1 MRLRIEREE
10 ELKDLLLFSRK
21 KDEGIRESV
30 RKIISEIKEKRDE
43 ALFYYTEK
51 FDNFKPDKE
60 SIRVTEEEML
70 QGEAIEEEVKEALEV
85 AYRRIEKFCRKQL
98 QESWFY
104 TEEGMILGE
113 NITPVERAG
122 IYAPGGKATY
132 PSTVLMTA
140 IPAIVAGVKE
150 IALATPACNG
160 KISPYIL
167 FAASLCHITE
177 IYKMGGAQAVA
188 AFAYGTE
195 SVKKVDLIAGPGNVY
210 VNYAKKEVF
219 GDVGIDGLAGPSEV
233 LVVVD
238 ETTPARY
245 AARDIVAQLEH
256 EENAKAF
263 VVSLDEKKLREIEG
277 IIQELVKKEKRRD
290 ILEKSFKN
298 VLFVHTDEE
307 NFKSIIDTIACEHVE
322 IMTEEPFSIY
332 PQIKNA
338 GAIFIGNWSP
348 AVLGDYIAGPNHT
361 LPTQTCSRFL
371 SPLSP
376 QTFMKKSSV
385 IYFTKQAFKG
395 KAPFAMRIAEVE
407 GLFAHKNALQER
419 IDDIEKGTS
428 QR

>member
-1 MRLRIEREE
+1 MQLKIKKREDI
-10 ELKDLLLFSRK
+10 KDLLNISSQRE
-21 KDEGIRESV
+21 DESIRESV
-30 RKIISEIKEKRDE
+30 RKIIADIRQRKDE

-51 FDNFKPDKE
+51 FDNFTANKKN
-60 SIRVTEEEML
+60 IKVTEEEIF
-70 QGEAIEEEVKEALEV
+70 QGQTVEEDVKEALKV
-85 AYRRIEKFCRKQL
+85 ASKRIENFCKDQL
-98 QESWFY
+98 QKSWFS

-150 IALATPACNG
+150 IALATPAYNG
-160 KISPYIL
+160 EISPYIL
-167 FAASLCHITE
+167 FAASLCNITE
-177 IYKMGGAQAVA
+177 IYKIGGAQAIA

-219 GDVGIDGLAGPSEV
+219 GDVGIDALAGPSEV
-233 LVVVD
+233 LLIVD
-238 ETTPARY
+238 ETTPAQY

-256 EENAKAF
+256 DEDAKAF
-263 VVSLDEKKLREIEG
+263 IVSLDEKKLKEIED
-277 IIQELVKKEKRRD
+277 IAQKFIQKEERRD
-290 ILEKSFKN
+290 ILEKSCKN
-298 VLFVHTDEE
+298 VLFIHTNEE
-307 NFKSIIDTIACEHVE
+307 NLKSVINTIACEHVE

-332 PQIKNA
+332 PQIENA

-361 LPTQTCSRFL
+361 LPTQTCARFL

-385 IYFTKQAFKG
+385 IYFTKQAFEE
-395 KAPFAMRIAEVE
+395 KAPFAVKIAEIE
-407 GLFAHKNALQER
+407 KLFAHKNALQER
-419 IDDIEKGTS
+419 LDDIEKGTS
-428 QR
+428 